1 MHKVR
6 RAGLILFGLL
16 VLAGCA
22 EDSGDDGG
30 GPINGGDGGTP
41 VLITDNATLACQN
54 AYNPAEL
61 TVLVG
66 TKVTWTNNDNTPHT
80 VTSSS
85 SSGPDCTPGGDPSPL
100 PRELNSEVINPGETY
115 SHTFDQAG
123 TFEYVC
129 IVGGHQMRGTVIVQ

>member
-30 GPINGGDGGTP
+30 VPPANGDDGGTP
-41 VLITDNATLACQN
+41 VLITDNATSACQN

-66 TKVTWTNNDNTPHT
+66 TKVTWT
-80 VTSSS
+80 
-85 SSGPDCTPGGDPSPL
+85 
-100 PRELNSEVINPGETY
+100 
-115 SHTFDQAG
+115 
-123 TFEYVC
+123 
-129 IVGGHQMRGTVIVQ
+129 